1 MVDDNDARNAVRSLM
16 ERFELINS
24 QRLGLAYVLAK
35 KDRDAYETLL
45 AETEDAIEKVI
56 RPLME
61 ADAEH
66 QQVLATLSD
75 SEANWPAALCICSA
89 HPSDMS
95 TVASGG
101 QRPRKAFKKR
111 NSQ

>member
-75 SEANWPAALCICSA
+75 SEANWPAAIMHML
-89 HPSDMS
+89 S
-95 TVASGG
+95 TSVRYEHRG
-101 QRPRKAFKKR
+101 QWRPTPPEGF
-111 NSQ
+111 QET